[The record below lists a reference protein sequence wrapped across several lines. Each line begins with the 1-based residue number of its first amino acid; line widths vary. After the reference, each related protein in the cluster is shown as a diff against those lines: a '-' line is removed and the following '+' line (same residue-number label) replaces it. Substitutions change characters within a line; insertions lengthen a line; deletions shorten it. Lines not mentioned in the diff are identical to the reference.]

1 MNYFITPDLN
11 NISGGNKYDQNI
23 LSYLY
28 QIGFKVKN
36 IYPSSSSLTMLNF
49 LNTIYKIP
57 NDSIIIIDG
66 LIAAKMYSVF
76 NNLVKKYRVIIL
88 IHHPVSYERKK
99 YGDIVL
105 KLKERKIFSEAHSL
119 ITVSKTMKKTVQR
132 MLNNK
137 KFIDVVH
144 PGVDEEYF
152 KNNHE
157 KKQGYNLIC
166 VGSIIPR
173 KNIESCIK
181 TLSYLDEKWNLSI
194 VGKYKKSDPYTHSLH
209 NLIDDLNLGHRVK
222 FLGQIK
228 DNNNLIKILLNS
240 QIYICLSHY
249 EGYGMANVE
258 AATLGLPLV
267 VSDLPVFRENLKGF
281 KRKYVNVDNCQEIA
295 KAIEDLFEDQTVRL
309 NERSSRWKEVGFKFK
324 QVLDGQ

>member
-1 MNYFITPDLN
+1 MNYFITPNLN
-11 NISGGNKYDQNI
+11 SISGGNKYDQNI

-28 QIGFKVKN
+28 QIGFKVTN

-57 NDSIIIIDG
+57 KDSIIIIDG

-88 IHHPVSYERKK
+88 IHHPVSYEKNK
-99 YGDIVL
+99 YGDIAL

-144 PGVDEEYF
+144 PGVDEDYF
-152 KNNHE
+152 KNNHD
-157 KKQGYNLIC
+157 KKHGYNLIC

-181 TLSYLDEKWNLSI
+181 TLTYLDEKWNLSI
-194 VGKYKKSDPYTHSLH
+194 VGKYKKSDPYTHSLY
-209 NLIDDLNLGHRVK
+209 NLIDDLNLSHRVK
-222 FLGQIK
+222 FLGQVE
-228 DNNNLIKILLNS
+228 DNNNLIKILLSS

-258 AATLGLPLV
+258 AATLGLPVV

-281 KRKYVNVDNCQEIA
+281 KRKYVNSDNYQEIA
-295 KAIEDLFEDQTVRL
+295 KAIEDLFHDQTL
-309 NERSSRWKEVGFKFK
+309 GHNEQSSRWDEVGYKFK